1 MKIQIR
7 ADSVVIE
14 GYVNAVGR
22 DSRKLTDEYGYPF
35 VEQITPGVFGR
46 ALSEAKNQSRAINVL
61 LDHDTMHKIGDTDTN
76 AELEEDTIGLY
87 AVVETSDPDTMQAAR
102 DKKLRGWSFGFR
114 EMDYKESYAGDCPR
128 RSITELELIEVSVID
143 DKMTP
148 CYAGTSIR
156 TRADE
161 GKETIYVRSLEDDKV
176 EYQENESCTG
186 TTDPEGR
193 AGEDI
198 PEQKPE
204 ESNSGQQAD
213 EAPGQQAEERASKT
227 KDKVGDAPDLSVYRN
242 KIRLL
247 NVKGGF

>member
-102 DKKLRGWSFGFR
+102 DKKLRGWSFGFK

-161 GKETIYVRSLEDDKV
+161 AKETIYVRSLEDDKV
-176 EYQENESCTG
+176 EYEESESCTG
-186 TTDPEGR
+186 ATDPEER
-193 AGEDI
+193 AKE
-198 PEQKPE
+198 
-204 ESNSGQQAD
+204 
-213 EAPGQQAEERASKT
+213 EAPGQQAEEEPSRQQAEEERASKD

-247 NVKGGF
+247 NVKGGIKND